1 MRTLLWITGGLV
13 VAVVI
18 AGLFFL
24 GTQLPFGGDAGAPS
38 AQPSATETPVPEP
51 TGPQPVGV
59 HAWNTLFGG
68 ECIDP
73 FASVWEEEFTVV
85 DCAAPHAAQLVYRGE
100 LAGDAAAPFPG
111 EAEIAA
117 QMNPLCTASGVIDVA
132 LVAGIPDLQVQAS
145 FPVTE
150 EQWASGERTYYCFAN
165 RAGGE
170 PLTGSIAGPG
180 PAA

>member
-1 MRTLLWITGGLV
+1 V
-13 VAVVI
+13 VAIVI

-24 GTQLPFGGDAGAPS
+24 GAQLPFSGGEAQSPS
-38 AQPSATETPVPEP
+38 AEPGVTETPVPEP
-51 TGPQPVGV
+51 TAQQPVGV

-73 FASVWEEEFTVV
+73 FVSVWEEEFTVV
-85 DCAAPHAAQLVYRGE
+85 DCAAPHAAQLVHRGE
-100 LAGDAAAPFPG
+100 LAADAAAPFPG
-111 EAEIAA
+111 EAEVAAQTIAA
-117 QMNPLCTASGVIDVA
+117 CTADGVIDA
-132 LVAGIPDLQVQAS
+132 GLVAGIPDLQVQGA

-150 EQWASGERTYYCFAN
+150 EQWTGGERTFYCFAN

-170 PLTGSIAGPG
+170 ALAGSIAGPG